1 MADNGVSFICKR
13 TVVSTKPVQPG
24 QFSPLSVLDRLNNE
38 NNNIRIVFYYSFP
51 ARKTAGELTDKL
63 RESISDMLSYFP
75 VVTGRLLRTSDGD
88 WTIKCND
95 AGLRMVEAKVMKG
108 SVEKWLQNVDREK
121 ELKLVHW
128 EEMFHKP
135 YFWSTFYVQI
145 TEFER
150 GGLAIGL
157 SCTRLLCDP
166 ICATMMIKA
175 WADTTLIGQITSPPL
190 FRPLPIQN
198 RNTNHHSSS
207 LLDGYGSYLNS
218 SPVPKSD
225 NNTKNITTV
234 TLQFNQESVRKL
246 CVATG
251 NDVNGHGPDPTPFQA
266 LAGLFWTCI
275 SRAKGM
281 KRGFVDMSV
290 CLDTRKV
297 LGLDKGFFGNCIVY
311 NKVVLLRGDG
321 KYGNYEVLSDAVAS
335 IKEAVSEMDGRD
347 HVMELIEWLESEKI
361 NRNSLVIN
369 GCDDHLICVD
379 LESVDCYSAV
389 FEENVVPVR
398 VSYYMDGAG
407 VGGGQILVM
416 PAPGGGDGPESRVVA
431 VTLPEDEAEKVLED
445 SLIRQLGPIILMGLN
460 KKTN

>member
-1 MADNGVSFICKR
+1 MADNEVSFICKR
-13 TVVSTKPVQPG
+13 TVVSTKPVRPG

-38 NNNIRIVFYYSFP
+38 NSNIRLVFYYSFP

-145 TEFER
+145 TEFEG

-175 WADTTLIGQITSPPL
+175 WADTTLIGEITSPPL
-190 FRPLPIQN
+190 LRPLPIQN
-198 RNTNHHSSS
+198 QNTNHHSS
-207 LLDGYGSYLNS
+207 LIDRYKSYLNS
-218 SPVPKSD
+218 SPILKSD
-225 NNTKNITTV
+225 DNTKQITTI
-234 TLQFNQESVRKL
+234 TLQFNQETVRKL
-246 CVATG
+246 CIAMA
-251 NDVNGHGPDPTPFQA
+251 NDVNGHGPGPTPFEA
-266 LAGLFWTCI
+266 LAGIFWTCI
-275 SRAKGM
+275 SRAKG
-281 KRGFVDMSV
+281 KQRGFFDMYV
-290 CLDTRKV
+290 CLDMRKA
-297 LGLDKGFFGNCIVY
+297 LGLDEGFFGNCMVY
-311 NKVVLLRGDG
+311 NKVVLLHGDG
-321 KYGNYEVLSDAVAS
+321 NHGNCEVLSDAVAL

-347 HVMELIEWLESEKI
+347 VMELIEWLESEKI
-361 NRNSLVIN
+361 NRNSLVIS
-369 GCDDHLICVD
+369 GCDDHLICAD
-379 LESVDCYSAV
+379 LGNVHCYSAV

-398 VSYYMDGAG
+398 VSYYMDGPG
-407 VGGGQILVM
+407 MGTGQILVM

-445 SLIRQLGPIILMGLN
+445 SLIRQLGPITLMGLN
-460 KKTN
+460 KKP